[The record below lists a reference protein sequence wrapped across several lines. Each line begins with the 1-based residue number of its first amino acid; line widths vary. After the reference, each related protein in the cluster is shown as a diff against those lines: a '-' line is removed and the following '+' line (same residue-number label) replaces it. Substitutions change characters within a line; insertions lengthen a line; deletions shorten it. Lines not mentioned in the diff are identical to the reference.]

1 MTSKLRDAI
10 RLRTQPVAVLKS
22 DTLPQGAL
30 QFKEGGGGCLIA
42 LLNAAAEG
50 RTAAFTATT
59 TGCFGG
65 RVGLGFQPMD
75 PEIFRF
81 LGTGTPEHPG
91 LCYKRTQ
98 ELLAEHA

>member
-50 RTAAFTATT
+50 RTA
-59 TGCFGG
+59 G
-65 RVGLGFQPMD
+65 RPAIQLSEYQL
-75 PEIFRF
+75 EKARQI
-81 LGTGTPEHPG
+81 
-91 LCYKRTQ
+91 
-98 ELLAEHA
+98 LAEDPTISHSELARQFTGISKQTLIKLLRKEGLI